1 MKLMK
6 IFLAQPRGFCAGVDR
21 AISIVQ
27 FALEK
32 FHQPVYVRHEIVHN
46 YHVVKQLK
54 EKGAIFVDDLNEI
67 PEGSVTIFS
76 AHGVSPEIRSQAQR
90 RKLRVIDAT
99 CPLVTKVHSEAKRYA
114 GEGCHI
120 ILLGHRKHVE
130 VEGTMGEAPDS
141 ITLVETE
148 EDLERITLPKDK
160 PIAILTQTTLAVDET
175 QRMMQVIKERYPN
188 VMQPKAKDICFA
200 TTNRQKAVKELAK
213 VCDLIIVVG
222 SPTSSNSNRLAEV
235 AKSCGT
241 KSILIDDIN
250 GLNLDMLCDVSFL
263 GITAGASAPEFV
275 VKDILKWLERHFET
289 EIETVNVGSEEASF
303 SLDKDLR
310 QINSL

>member
-6 IFLAQPRGFCAGVDR
+6 IYLAQPRGFCAGVDR

-32 FHQPVYVRHEIVHN
+32 FNTPVYVRHEIVHN

-54 EKGAIFVDDLNEI
+54 EKGAIFVDNLEEI

-76 AHGVSPEIRSQAQR
+76 AHGVSPEIRRQAQAR
-90 RKLRVIDAT
+90 RLRIIDAT

-130 VEGTMGEAPDS
+130 VEGTMGEAPDN
-141 ITLVETE
+141 ITLVENLD
-148 EDLERITLPKDK
+148 DLDRITLPKDK
-160 PIAILTQTTLAVDET
+160 PVAILTQTTLAVDET
-175 QRMMQVIKERYPN
+175 QHMMQVIKDRYPH

-213 VCDLIIVVG
+213 ICDLIIVVG

-241 KSILIDDIN
+241 KSILIDDLN
-250 GLNLDMLCDVSFL
+250 GLSLEILQNVSSL

-275 VKDILKWLERHFET
+275 VKDILKWLQQHFQT
-289 EIETVNVGSEEASF
+289 EIDTVNVGSEEASF
-303 SLDKDLR
+303 SIDKDLK
-310 QINSL
+310 QIDSL